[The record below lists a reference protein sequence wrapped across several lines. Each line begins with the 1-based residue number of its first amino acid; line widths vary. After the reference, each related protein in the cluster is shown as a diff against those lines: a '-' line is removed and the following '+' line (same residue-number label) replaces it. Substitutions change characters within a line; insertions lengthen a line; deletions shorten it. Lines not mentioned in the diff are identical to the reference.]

1 MIIGP
6 GNAELTGHPDRCGE
20 EKSLTGKPQERGTQE
35 GAGPGGGSNRDNSL
49 RKFCYQGE
57 LQIG

>member
-6 GNAELTGHPDRCGE
+6 GNVDLTGHPDRCGE
-20 EKSLTGKPQERGTQE
+20 EKSPTGKSQERGMPE
-35 GAGPGGGSNRDNSL
+35 GGKGNRDSSL
-49 RKFCYQGE
+49 KEFCYKGE

>member
-20 EKSLTGKPQERGTQE
+20 EKSLTGKSQERGTQE
-35 GAGPGGGSNRDNSL
+35 GAGVGAEGAVTETILSGNFAIKER
-49 RKFCYQGE
+49 
-57 LQIG
+57 